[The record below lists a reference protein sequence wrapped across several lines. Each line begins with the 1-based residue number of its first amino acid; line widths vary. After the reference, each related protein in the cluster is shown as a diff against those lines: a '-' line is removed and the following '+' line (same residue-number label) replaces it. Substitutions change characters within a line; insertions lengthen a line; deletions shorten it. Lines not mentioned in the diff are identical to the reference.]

1 MTLETSKRRF
11 RKRSS
16 VVDRRIGQEYVIIP
30 IRRSIDDPAGI
41 FHLNETGAFMW
52 KRLVEG
58 RSMAEVA
65 VEVRDS
71 FDVELGTAEE
81 DLIEF
86 VATLE
91 RIEALEP
98 CDAVDD

>member
-1 MTLETSKRRF
+1 
-11 RKRSS
+11 
-16 VVDRRIGQEYVIIP
+16 
-30 IRRSIDDPAGI
+30 
-41 FHLNETGAFMW
+41 
-52 KRLVEG
+52 
-58 RSMAEVA
+58 
-65 VEVRDS
+65 
-71 FDVELGTAEE
+71 LGTAEE